1 LFANLEESGKT
12 MNTINNF
19 AKELGSKILLD
30 SENLLNKKGRFFLLN
45 KKIRLISQKD
55 FFYSG
60 VYLGKVEK
68 GKFSPSLNLL
78 SIVSK
83 NKANKV
89 VIDKRAAWL
98 FICGRDIFRKSILG
112 VEGSTKKGNRTL
124 ILNNFG
130 DSLGFGKIILDLDR
144 KSKKNEVVI
153 KNILDIGDFLRRE
166 K

>member
-1 LFANLEESGKT
+1 
-12 MNTINNF
+12 MNIINNF
-19 AKELGSKILLD
+19 VKELDSKISLD
-30 SENLLNKKGRFFLLN
+30 PKNLLNKKGRFFLLN
-45 KKIRLISQKD
+45 KKLYQISQKD
-55 FFYSG
+55 FYYSG

-83 NKANKV
+83 NFANKV
-89 VIDKRAAWL
+89 VVDKRAAWL
-98 FICGRDIFRKSILG
+98 FICGRDIFRKSILRI
-112 VEGSTKKGNRTL
+112 EGFYKKGNRTL

-130 DSLGFGKIILDLDR
+130 DCLGFGKIIFDLDR
-144 KSKKNEVVI
+144 KSKKNEIVI